1 MKKLYVNNKLV
12 ATGNYQIEEIEDEPK
27 YSVRIEQDEL
37 VEYPFEY
44 DDTFTL
50 YSNHRYFSPDKH
62 DMEELFN
69 DEGNLPT
76 LEQLN
81 SSRSDYDHFRI
92 WSYEH
97 GMMTVSASPFS
108 CPWDSG
114 LLGIVSVRKDAVND
128 TKEAFESY
136 VKTLDQV
143 LQGDVYTFILEDEL
157 GETVDACGGFYGHDE
172 TTLEEM
178 LCYIPN
184 EYGIGLEDLKKAMDK
199 CY

>member
-12 ATGNYQIEEIEDEPK
+12 ATGNYIIEEIESEPT
-27 YSVRIEQDEL
+27 YTVRIERDEL
-37 VEYPFEY
+37 EEYPFEH

-69 DEGNLPT
+69 EEGNLPT
-76 LEQLN
+76 LEELN
-81 SSRSDYDHFRI
+81 ASRSDYDHFRI

-97 GMMTVSASPFS
+97 GMMTVSTRPFS

-114 LLGIVSVRKDAVND
+114 LLGIVAVKKGNVTD
-128 TKEAFESY
+128 TEEAFKNY
-136 VKTLDQV
+136 VKTLDQA
-143 LQGDVYTFILEDEL
+143 LQGDVYTYIVEDEM
-157 GETVDACGGFYGHDE
+157 GECVDACCGFYGHDE
-172 TTLEEM
+172 STLESM
-178 LCYIPN
+178 LSCIPS
-184 EYGIGLEDLKKAMDK
+184 EYGIGLEDLKKAMDE

>member
-50 YSNHRYFSPDKH
+50 YSNHRYFSPDKRK
-62 DMEELFN
+62 MEELFN

-81 SSRSDYDHFRI
+81 LSRSDYDHFRI
-92 WSYEH
+92 YSYEH
-97 GMMTVSASPFS
+97 GMMTVSTRPFS

-114 LLGIVSVRKDAVND
+114 LLGIVAVKKDAVND
-128 TKEAFESY
+128 TKEAFKNY
-136 VKTLDQV
+136 VETLDQY
-143 LQGDVYTFILEDEL
+143 LQGDVYTCIIEDEM
-157 GETVDACGGFYGHDE
+157 GEHVDSCCGFYGHDE
-172 TTLEEM
+172 STLESM
-178 LCYIPN
+178 LCCISS
-184 EYGIGLEDLKKAMDK
+184 EYGITLEDLKKAMDK

>member
-12 ATGNYQIEEIEDEPK
+12 ATGNYVIEEVNEEPT

-37 VEYPFEY
+37 VENPFQY
-44 DDTFTL
+44 DDVFTL
-50 YSNHRYFSPDKH
+50 YSNHRYFSPDKRK
-62 DMEELFN
+62 MEELFN
-69 DEGNLPT
+69 EEGNLPT

-92 WSYEH
+92 YSYEH

-114 LLGIVSVRKDAVND
+114 LLGIVAVKKADVED
-128 TKEAFESY
+128 TEKAFENY
-136 VKTLDQV
+136 VKTLDQL
-143 LQGDVYTFILEDEL
+143 LQGDVYAYIIEDEM
-157 GETVDACGGFYGHDE
+157 GEHVDACGGFYGHDE
-172 TTLEEM
+172 STLKDM
-178 LCYIPN
+178 LSYIPS
-184 EYGIGLEDLKKAMDK
+184 EYGITLEDLKKAMDN